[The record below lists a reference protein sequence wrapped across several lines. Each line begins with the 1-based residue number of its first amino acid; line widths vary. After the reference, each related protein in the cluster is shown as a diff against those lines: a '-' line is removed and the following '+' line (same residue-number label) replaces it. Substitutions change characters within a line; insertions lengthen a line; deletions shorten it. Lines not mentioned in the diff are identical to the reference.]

1 MRPLAKLLGNSM
13 LLNARLMLPNWTFH
27 PTLSMRVKQFQ
38 AASWNDILITD
49 KEQREMPEKVSLQR
63 FSFFHSRIN
72 KINNSLKWLYVTS
85 NETMNLKGRLKRRL
99 FMTQSSSD
107 NNHWSLSLLRLI
119 TTSAAVTRVSDK
131 NLHFLLRPQLFLT
144 QRWNIRKRNKKDF
157 K

>member
-1 MRPLAKLLGNSM
+1 
-13 LLNARLMLPNWTFH
+13 
-27 PTLSMRVKQFQ
+27 MRVKQFQ

-107 NNHWSLSLLRLI
+107 NNHWS
-119 TTSAAVTRVSDK
+119 AVFIET
-131 NLHFLLRPQLFLT
+131 NY
-144 QRWNIRKRNKKDF
+144 DF
-157 K
+157 RCCHSSVW